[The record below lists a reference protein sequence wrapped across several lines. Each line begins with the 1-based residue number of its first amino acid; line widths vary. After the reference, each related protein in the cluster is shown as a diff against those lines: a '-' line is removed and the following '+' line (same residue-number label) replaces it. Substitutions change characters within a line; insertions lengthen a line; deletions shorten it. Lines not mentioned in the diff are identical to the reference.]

1 MADKLRVGVIGCGGM
16 ARGHVR
22 SYLATGRFAIVAL
35 ADLDAATM
43 DSYDAEFNIQPRHYT
58 DAREMLDK
66 ERPDVVS
73 VGVWHGGHAQW
84 TIAAAAR
91 QPKAILCEKP
101 MADSIQHAEQM
112 LVACKRNKVKLAIGH
127 QRRFLPA
134 YTLAKNLIA
143 EGAIGEVQWIQ
154 SFGSDGL
161 PNYCS
166 HQTDMFRYL
175 LSDDECEWAMG
186 NVERKTDR
194 WERSTR
200 IEDCAIAVYQFRCGA
215 RAIILSQVTPV
226 VYQGAHIYGS
236 QGMVDFDT
244 NELRLL
250 NKDTGGVWKA
260 YRPDGKFY
268 KVDEQGNRFEW
279 LEGGTA
285 QADELADC
293 PGIVELNLSENR
305 SITNTALE
313 IIPAFKY
320 LTGLNLSSCGITNS
334 ALEHLKRFPRLKRL
348 NLSYCNRLTDD
359 GMKTI
364 KALNRLEYLDL
375 QGCVKITTGGLS
387 KIRRR
392 ELTVHK

>member
-1 MADKLRVGVIGCGGM
+1 MAKLRVGVIGCGGM

-22 SYLATGRFAIVAL
+22 SYLATGRFEIVAL

-43 DSYDAEFNIQPRHYT
+43 DSYDAEFKMSPNHYT
-58 DAREMLDK
+58 DARAMLDK

-73 VGVWHGGHAQW
+73 VGVWHSGHAQW

-154 SFGSDGL
+154 SFGADGL

-175 LSDDECEWAMG
+175 LGDDECEWAMG

-236 QGMVDFDT
+236 KGMIDFDT
-244 NELRLL
+244 SELRLL
-250 NKDTGGVWKA
+250 NHDTGGTWKT

-268 KVDEQGNRFEW
+268 KVDEQGSRFEW

-285 QADELADC
+285 QADELADW
-293 PGIVELNLSENR
+293 VEGVVPTHRNNGM
-305 SITNTALE
+305 NGFKALE
-313 IIPAFKY
+313 MIHAIYESARCHEKVVLPLQTRVNPLDLMIDSGHLEPQRPGHYDIRA
-320 LTGLNLSSCGITNS
+320 S
-334 ALEHLKRFPRLKRL
+334 ALHGERVFNDGSL
-348 NLSYCNRLTDD
+348 DD
-359 GMKTI
+359 KG
-364 KALNRLEYLDL
+364 A
-375 QGCVKITTGGLS
+375 
-387 KIRRR
+387 
-392 ELTVHK
+392 

>member
-1 MADKLRVGVIGCGGM
+1 
-16 ARGHVR
+16 
-22 SYLATGRFAIVAL
+22 
-35 ADLDAATM
+35 
-43 DSYDAEFNIQPRHYT
+43 
-58 DAREMLDK
+58 
-66 ERPDVVS
+66 
-73 VGVWHGGHAQW
+73 
-84 TIAAAAR
+84 
-91 QPKAILCEKP
+91 

-154 SFGSDGL
+154 SFGADGL

-175 LSDDECEWAMG
+175 LNDDECEWAMG

-236 QGMVDFDT
+236 QGMIDFDT

-268 KVDEQGNRFEW
+268 KVDEQGSRFEW

-285 QADELADC
+285 QADELADW
-293 PGIVELNLSENR
+293 VEGAVPDHRNNGM
-305 SITNTALE
+305 NGFKALE
-313 IIPAFKY
+313 MIHAIYESARCHEKVILPLQTRVNPLDLMIDSGHLEPQRPGRYDIRA
-320 LTGLNLSSCGITNS
+320 S
-334 ALEHLKRFPRLKRL
+334 ALHGERML
-348 NLSYCNRLTDD
+348 NDGSLDD
-359 GMKTI
+359 KG
-364 KALNRLEYLDL
+364 A
-375 QGCVKITTGGLS
+375 
-387 KIRRR
+387 
-392 ELTVHK
+392 

>member
-1 MADKLRVGVIGCGGM
+1 MAEKLRVGVIGCGGM

-22 SYLATGRFAIVAL
+22 SYLAAGRFEIVAL

-43 DSYDAEFNIQPRHYT
+43 ASYDAEFSIQPKHYT

-112 LVACKRNKVKLAIGH
+112 LVACNRNKVKLAIGH

-154 SFGSDGL
+154 SFGADGL

-236 QGMVDFDT
+236 QGMIDFDT
-244 NELRLL
+244 SELRLL
-250 NKDTGGVWKA
+250 NKDTGGSWKP

-268 KVDEQGNRFEW
+268 RVDEQGSRFEW
-279 LEGGTA
+279 VEGGTA
-285 QADELADC
+285 QADELADW
-293 PGIVELNLSENR
+293 VEGSVPTHRNNGM
-305 SITNTALE
+305 NGYKALE
-313 IIPAFKY
+313 MIHAIY
-320 LTGLNLSSCGITNS
+320 ES
-334 ALEHLKRFPRLKRL
+334 ARCHEKVILPLQTRVNP
-348 NLSYCNRLTDD
+348 
-359 GMKTI
+359 
-364 KALNRLEYLDL
+364 LDL
-375 QGCVKITTGGLS
+375 MIDSGHLEPQRPGRYDIRAAALHGERVFNDGSLDDRGG
-387 KIRRR
+387 
-392 ELTVHK
+392 